1 MSKLFRGWA
10 SLGLVIVLA
19 QAVPREAA
27 AANRLF
33 IDAQTVTVGQTGV
46 TIPIKLDNDQP
57 LYGLSLSITTDV
69 ALLEIKSV
77 NVTGTV
83 CATAQWA
90 DGQVLESGRRVTYGV
105 VMSYE
110 PFEVAKKIPAGAG
123 LGGGS
128 SDAAAVLMGLNRA
141 YGDVLLGGELF
152 RLAAGLGSDV
162 PFFLGGPCAVVTGR
176 GEILDPAEGRAD
188 YRMVVLFPGFPTG
201 TAAAYAAVDEIR
213 RDRPPDA
220 PETPDPGWLGE
231 EYRKSPGDWTF
242 RNDFYDALAP
252 ATPELGRAV
261 RALRDAGA
269 SFAGMTGSGS
279 ALFGI
284 FEAES
289 AAERAAGTLNERE
302 GDQGRW
308 IAAVAAPLARMP
320 VPRLE

>member
-123 LGGGS
+123 LVVANLVVDVKATAAATALVKFEDVPAANPQVSAPAKNVLVGEQGLPVSFTSQQGTITIEPPGGDAQFIRGDS
-128 SDAAAVLMGLNRA
+128 NRSGAVDISDAIFHLN
-141 YGDVLLGGELF
+141 YLFLGGEEPPCFDASDADDNGALEITDAISLLAFLF
-152 RLAAGLGSDV
+152 Q
-162 PFFLGGPCAVVTGR
+162 GG
-176 GEILDPAEGRAD
+176 
-188 YRMVVLFPGFPTG
+188 
-201 TAAAYAAVDEIR
+201 
-213 RDRPPDA
+213 DA
-220 PETPDPGWLGE
+220 PPPP
-231 EYRKSPGDWTF
+231 YP
-242 RNDFYDALAP
+242 
-252 ATPELGRAV
+252 
-261 RALRDAGA
+261 
-269 SFAGMTGSGS
+269 
-279 ALFGI
+279 
-284 FEAES
+284 
-289 AAERAAGTLNERE
+289 AAGTDPTE
-302 GDQGRW
+302 D
-308 IAAVAAPLARMP
+308 PLDCTP
-320 VPRLE
+320 